1 MGTADGGRKVFVV
14 FWTDRESP
22 GGAVIA
28 AYLDRDNAQRELSR
42 WSSLLDMGTEA
53 VVFEVDLVDA

>member
-1 MGTADGGRKVFVV
+1 MFVV